1 MIKWIY
7 EGRFLENKETLFY
20 LATSLIILIIVI
32 TFILVR
38 KELKKYHENK

>member
-7 EGRFLENKETLFY
+7 EGKFLENKDLLF
-20 LATSLIILIIVI
+20 LIATIIIIIIIII
-32 TFILVR
+32 TFILVW